1 MAAVTQDDPWVLVPV
16 GRPPLSPR
24 SLNQDERVITVLRDY
39 LTTSRKFEKLV
50 LSMCNGPILR
60 DFRLERRL
68 DYLDVLLQEMGVFE
82 SKHCGRETW
91 RLKRLSKLTAAQR
104 DSIDRNLMTEND
116 RKEYQTS
123 QHNRYFGRYS
133 LPVIFG
139 ISPPSV
145 KGVQPKSRIFSDTNR
160 LTTTAIV
167 IINVKRLKT
176 LAIAY
181 ASGQQRRKSRTV
193 ELKARTSDQKSDFR

>member
-16 GRPPLSPR
+16 GRTPLSPR
-24 SLNQDERVITVLRDY
+24 SLNQDERVITVIRDY

-82 SKHCGRETW
+82 SKHCVRETW

-104 DSIDRNLMTEND
+104 DSIDRNLMTETA
-116 RKEYQTS
+116 REEYQTS
-123 QHNRYFGRYS
+123 QGRRYFGKNS

-139 ISPPSV
+139 ITPPDV
-145 KGVQPKSRIFSDTNR
+145 KGVKG
-160 LTTTAIV
+160 L
-167 IINVKRLKT
+167 
-176 LAIAY
+176 LA
-181 ASGQQRRKSRTV
+181 
-193 ELKARTSDQKSDFR
+193 FRV

>member
-1 MAAVTQDDPWVLVPV
+1 MAADFPDFSQSLQNPRTMAADDPWVLVPT
-16 GRPPLSPR
+16 GHLSPR
-24 SLNQDERVITVLRDY
+24 SLNQDERVITVIRKY
-39 LTTSRKFEKLV
+39 LTTSRKLCKCVDIDNDF
-50 LSMCNGPILR
+50 
-60 DFRLERRL
+60 FRLERL
-68 DYLDVLLQEMGVFE
+68 VNYLDNVLQAMGVFE

-123 QHNRYFGRYS
+123 QGRRYFGKNS

-145 KGVQPKSRIFSDTNR
+145 KGVNSLLR
-160 LTTTAIV
+160 
-167 IINVKRLKT
+167 
-176 LAIAY
+176 
-181 ASGQQRRKSRTV
+181 
-193 ELKARTSDQKSDFR
+193 EL